1 MKISPFLTVIFTLL
15 YCNVNFVSGLENVP
29 TRPLSPLDFDQDSNR
44 IVQIIK
50 PETIEDYVED
60 LSQPLDFSQLG
71 IDEFFHRFN
80 HKLYAQLVL
89 PHGALSVHVIAFCRQ
104 GAESEQGPDFY
115 NSLFRIFT
123 RRIKATQYMD
133 ALDVEYFITK
143 LPDLLSYLYEAEQK
157 NSSAKLAVKDILYDD
172 LSNKFELLQEQP
184 ETFLENL
191 SKKIC
196 AKFIQYDS
204 AQKGD
209 VTIHKLRITIMKIL
223 DACLSKL
230 AWSQPYDR
238 DIWDNFKLI
247 LQAILHLKL
256 HHIITDSEDIKD
268 LIDTATIRFC
278 HFVNLTGGLLPVD
291 FYHAVNEDLKSHI
304 MGIDD
309 FEEELDCISTMREI
323 IQATMIENV
332 GKAVA
337 KERFGLLAQENM
349 QSL

>member
-1 MKISPFLTVIFTLL
+1 MKLSPFFITISTLL
-15 YCNVNFVSGLENVP
+15 YCSVNFVSGLENVP
-29 TRPLSPLDFDQDSNR
+29 TKQVSPFDFDQDNNR

-50 PETIEDYVED
+50 PESPEDYIED

-89 PHGALSVHVIAFCRQ
+89 PNGALSVHVVGFCRQ
-104 GAESEQGPDFY
+104 GVESEQGPDFY

-133 ALDVEYFITK
+133 GLDVEYFISK
-143 LPDLLSYLYEAEQK
+143 LPDLLSYLYENEQK
-157 NSSAKLAVKDILYDD
+157 NSSAKSAVKDMLYDD

-196 AKFIQYDS
+196 SKFLQYDS
-204 AQKGD
+204 TQKGD
-209 VTIHKLRITIMKIL
+209 VTTHKLRIAVMKIL
-223 DACLSKL
+223 DACLARL

-238 DIWDNFKLI
+238 EIWESYKQI
-247 LQAILHLKL
+247 LQGILHLKL

-268 LIDTATIRFC
+268 LVDTATLRFC
-278 HFVNLTGGLLPVD
+278 HFVNLTGSQLPVD
-291 FYHAVNEDLKSHI
+291 FYQTVNEDLKSHV

-309 FEEELDCISTMREI
+309 FEEELECISTIREI

-337 KERFGLLAQENM
+337 KERFGLLAQEDM
-349 QSL
+349 S